1 MFDKGHYRIGP
12 GKKKAAEEE
21 EAVIKTRMK
30 LYRAYLSELQFLTVA
45 PSPTNILNTYFGPSG
60 G

>member
-12 GKKKAAEEE
+12 GDKAAEEE
-21 EAVIKTRMK
+21 EAVIKTRLK

-45 PSPTNILNTYFGPSG
+45 PSPTNVLNTYFGPSG